1 MVTYLSDNA
10 IGESYNQ
17 KGLGVLIKRAIE
29 DVMVWSIDIVS
40 VEMTDKM
47 QCCLAESKRN
57 KLQLQP
63 TRRISWAVLKCV
75 LYSQYNDDSNNAVLP
90 IFLEWIASID

>member
-1 MVTYLSDNA
+1 MATYLSYNA

-29 DVMVWSIDIVS
+29 DMMVRSIDIAS

-47 QCCLAESKRN
+47 QCCLAKSERN
-57 KLQLQP
+57 KL
-63 TRRISWAVLKCV
+63 
-75 LYSQYNDDSNNAVLP
+75 
-90 IFLEWIASID
+90 

>member
-1 MVTYLSDNA
+1 MVTYLSDHA
-10 IGESYNQ
+10 IGELYNQ

-29 DVMVWSIDIVS
+29 DVMVWSIDIAS

-47 QCCLAESKRN
+47 QCCPAKSERN

-63 TRRISWAVLKCV
+63 TRCISWAVLK
-75 LYSQYNDDSNNAVLP
+75 
-90 IFLEWIASID
+90 